1 MTAEVGFALE
11 AKAEGNASDRLTWGR
26 TPLTSEEQVTVD
38 KPRDAGVIR
47 AGGMRRES
55 EP

>member
-1 MTAEVGFALE
+1 MTTREGYALE
-11 AKAEGNASDRLTWGR
+11 AKAEGNASERLTWGQ
-26 TPLTSEEQVTVD
+26 TSRRSGEQVPVE
-38 KPRDAGVIR
+38 KPEDAGMIR